1 MKYELSK
8 LPYAYGALEPFI
20 DAKTMELHHDKH
32 HQAYA
37 DKLNAV
43 LDKYPDLAEMSIE
56 ELLRNLTSLNIP
68 EADKNALKNNG
79 GGYVNHNLYWE
90 IMDPGRKID
99 GALSEEIT
107 KIFGSPEE
115 FKKLLSQTAIN
126 QFGSGWGWLVRDE
139 KGNLLVYSTS
149 NQDSPYLK
157 NHTPIICLDVWE
169 HAYYLKYQN
178 RRQEYAENWW
188 NAVKMI

>member
-8 LPYAYGALEPFI
+8 LSYAYDALEPFI

-43 LDKYPDLAEMSIE
+43 LDKYPDLAERPLE
-56 ELLRNLTSLNIP
+56 ELFRGFAGLNIP

-79 GGYVNHNLYWE
+79 GGYINHNIYWDV
-90 IMDPGRKID
+90 MDPMKKPDI
-99 GALSEEIT
+99 ALREEVI
-107 KIFGSPEE
+107 KIFGSVDE
-115 FKKLLSQTAIN
+115 FKKLLSQTAVS
-126 QFGSGWGWLVRDE
+126 QFGSGWGWLVRNE
-139 KGNLLVYSTS
+139 KGILQIYSTS

-178 RRQEYAENWW
+178 RRAEYAESWW
-188 NAVKMI
+188 NTVKII

>member
-1 MKYELSK
+1 MKYELTK
-8 LPYAYGALEPFI
+8 LPYTYDALEPFI

-43 LDKYPDLAEMSIE
+43 LDKYPDLAKGPIE
-56 ELLRNLTSLNIP
+56 ELFRGFADLNIP
-68 EADKNALKNNG
+68 EADKNALRNNG
-79 GGYVNHNLYWE
+79 GGYINHNLYWE
-90 IMDPGRKID
+90 MMDPAKKPD
-99 GALSEEIT
+99 VALSEEIKET
-107 KIFGSPEE
+107 FGSLSD
-115 FKKLLSQTAIN
+115 FKKLLSQAAIN
-126 QFGSGWGWLVRDE
+126 QFGSGWGWLVRDD
-139 KGNLLVYSTS
+139 KGTLQIYSTP

-178 RRQEYAENWW
+178 RRAEYVENWW
-188 NAVKMI
+188 NAVKII